1 MLVPRVAGGT
11 HAQLETAPPTLF
23 DPIAEAVR
31 QELVERHF
39 PAFFKGLATQ
49 LSPLA
54 MAHRE
59 LETMRAIAVANP
71 EVVVVLVQL
80 LSVYYRHAT
89 AAPTD
94 DGSTA
99 AAGAA
104 AGTLLAT
111 VRSGVRGRAG
121 RRGGLG

>member
-1 MLVPRVAGGT
+1 M
-11 HAQLETAPPTLF
+11 LF

-31 QELVERHF
+31 QELVQRHF
-39 PAFFKGLATQ
+39 SAFFKGLATQ

-59 LETMRAIAVANP
+59 LETMRAIAVASP
-71 EVVVVLVQL
+71 EAVVVLVQL

-89 AAPTD
+89 ATSD
-94 DGSTA
+94 VSIA

-104 AGTLLAT
+104 AGTLLTT
-111 VRSGVRGRAG
+111 VRGGVCLRAG
-121 RRGGLG
+121 RRWP